1 MDTLEKIDMMLQEI
15 LGRGMA
21 KFLKVKDADA
31 ARKILKK
38 KGVKFI
44 QKDLDFTVGDDDFDT
59 AEEALL
65 RANILRF

>member
-1 MDTLEKIDMMLQEI
+1 MDTLEKIDMLLQEI
-15 LGRGMA
+15 HGRGMA

-31 ARKILKK
+31 ARKLLTK

-44 QKDLDFTVGDDDFDT
+44 QKNMDFTVGEDDFDT